1 MNLERRGRSATRT
14 WHPQPI
20 ASAESSVPIPQVQ
33 DPAVR
38 DILLTRRRAL
48 LMEAA
53 EIARRCGLEPDAPDD
68 EAA

>member
-1 MNLERRGRSATRT
+1 MTKRFATRT
-14 WHPQPI
+14 WSPAPAPVQ
-20 ASAESSVPIPQVQ
+20 PIPQVQ

>member
-1 MNLERRGRSATRT
+1 MTKRFTTRT
-14 WHPQPI
+14 WHP
-20 ASAESSVPIPQVQ
+20 ASVPSQPVAQVR

-53 EIARRCGLEPDAPDD
+53 AIARGCGLEPDAPDD

>member
-1 MNLERRGRSATRT
+1 MTKRSLTRT
-14 WHPQPI
+14 WHPEPLPTAPI
-20 ASAESSVPIPQVQ
+20 AQVQ

-38 DILLTRRRAL
+38 DLLLTRRRAL

>member
-1 MNLERRGRSATRT
+1 MTKRSLTRT
-14 WHPQPI
+14 WHP
-20 ASAESSVPIPQVQ
+20 ASVAPSESLAPLAQVQ

>member
-1 MNLERRGRSATRT
+1 MTKRFTTRT
-14 WHPQPI
+14 WHPEPSPTQPL
-20 ASAESSVPIPQVQ
+20 PQVQ

>member
-1 MNLERRGRSATRT
+1 MTKRSPTRI
-14 WHPQPI
+14 WQ
-20 ASAESSVPIPQVQ
+20 SAAVARAEPVAQVQ

>member
-1 MNLERRGRSATRT
+1 MTKRSLTRT
-14 WHPQPI
+14 WHP
-20 ASAESSVPIPQVQ
+20 ASVPSQPVAQVQ

-38 DILLTRRRAL
+38 AILLTRRRAL

-53 EIARRCGLEPDAPDD
+53 AIARRCGLEPDAPDD